1 MKKFILILMVLLGVN
16 SMAMTLESKGI
27 KNGNISVEYGQH
39 GEKFIDGM
47 PALSIPLKW
56 KDVPKGTKSFV
67 LVMEDY
73 DAVPVSGFSW
83 IHWVA
88 LIPGD
93 YTELKENASRDDKK
107 ILQGIN
113 SWVSSMGGLDREKAS
128 FYGGPA
134 PPDKE
139 HTYIFR
145 LYALDKEI
153 KIDGTFYLNEVYKEM
168 KGHVLGSAELEGNYN
183 N

>member
-1 MKKFILILMVLLGVN
+1 MKKIIFILMILLGVN
-16 SMAMTLESKGI
+16 SMAMTLESSGI
-27 KNGNISVEYGQH
+27 KNGNISAEYGTY
-39 GEKFIDGM
+39 GDNIDGM
-47 PALSIPLKW
+47 PALSIPLRW

-83 IHWVA
+83 IHWIA

-93 YTELKENASRDDKK
+93 YTELKENASRNDSK

-134 PPDKE
+134 PPDKK
-139 HTYIFR
+139 HTYTFR

-153 KIDGTFYLNEVYKEM
+153 KFDGTFYLNEVYKAM
-168 KGHVLGSAELEGNYN
+168 KGHILGSAELEGDYN

>member
-1 MKKFILILMVLLGVN
+1 MKKFIFILMILLGVN
-16 SMAMTLESKGI
+16 SMGMTLESKGI
-27 KNGNISVEYGQH
+27 KDGNISIEYGKY
-39 GEKFIDGM
+39 GDNIIDGM
-47 PALSIPLKW
+47 PALSIPLSW

-93 YTELKENASRDDKK
+93 YTELKENASRNDSK

-113 SWVSSMGGLDREKAS
+113 SWVSPLGGLDREKAS

-134 PPDKE
+134 PPDKK

-153 KIDGTFYLNEVYKEM
+153 KIDGIFYLNEVYKAM
-168 KGHVLGSAELEGNYN
+168 KGHILESAELEGNYN

>member
-1 MKKFILILMVLLGVN
+1 MKKFIFILMILLGVN
-16 SMAMTLESKGI
+16 SMAISLESKGI
-27 KNGNISVEYGQH
+27 KNGNISAEYGKH
-39 GEKFIDGM
+39 GNSMMDGM
-47 PALSIPLKW
+47 PSLSIPLNW
-56 KDVPKGTKSFV
+56 KGAPKGTKSFV

-73 DAVPVSGFSW
+73 DAIPVAGFSW

-88 LIPGD
+88 VIPGD

-113 SWVSSMGGLDREKAS
+113 SWASSMGGVDREKAS

-134 PPDKE
+134 PPDKA
-139 HTYIFR
+139 HTYTFR
-145 LYALDKEI
+145 LYALDKEL
-153 KIDGTFYLNEVYKEM
+153 KFDGTFYLNELYKAM
-168 KGHVLGSAELEGNYN
+168 KGHVLESTELEGSYN